1 MKKRVGV
8 FIGTFNPIHNGHLM
22 MVCHTLNHIG
32 FMDEAIIV
40 PSPKSFGKK
49 DIIDISHRI
58 NMINL
63 AITELSEFMELRK
76 KITVSDIE
84 KDLSGYTIDTL
95 NKLQEIYP
103 DNLLDLVI
111 GADNLENLF
120 EFKDAADIITRF
132 NIIILGRNNSSGTEL
147 VQIIMSGLY
156 KVKLNPSYYHKF
168 YLLPSFPETDLS
180 STFIRN
186 QVQSRKEIWAYVPK
200 SVAAYIKYNQLY
212 E

>member
-1 MKKRVGV
+1 MRKRIGV

-22 MVCHTLNHIG
+22 MVCHTLNYIG
-32 FMDEAIIV
+32 FMDKAIIV

-49 DIIDISHRI
+49 DIIDLSHRV

-63 AITELSEFMELRK
+63 AITELNEFMEIRK
-76 KITVSDIE
+76 KIVVSDIE

-120 EFKDAADIITRF
+120 KFKDAADIITRF
-132 NIIILGRNNSSGTEL
+132 NIIILGRNNNSGSEL
-147 VQIIMSGLY
+147 TQTVASGLSEIG
-156 KVKLNPSYYHKF
+156 LNLSYFHKF
-168 YLLPSFPETDLS
+168 YILPSFPETDLS

-186 QVQSRKEIWAYVPK
+186 QVLSRKEIWAYVPK